1 MHLSSVCEYRDA
13 EGNKLFKA
21 LEESKSTYEDMK
33 INTDALNIMKS
44 GDYVAP
50 ADKHVSFSPEPEVKG
65 KYYESNLNNH
75 LKPKICLCLNHAV
88 LASKVSIIQGISQY
102 NLAYTELWNHLC
114 NQQLEK
120 NRIAKNVMATSFIE
134 KYTYSVFLTSNNWNS
149 IMCVQYDTL
158 LYIFI
163 KHLTLYLQC

>member
-65 KYYESNLNNH
+65 KYFASNMCLSYLNLN
-75 LKPKICLCLNHAV
+75 
-88 LASKVSIIQGISQY
+88 KVNISPSIY
-102 NLAYTELWNHLC
+102 
-114 NQQLEK
+114 
-120 NRIAKNVMATSFIE
+120 R
-134 KYTYSVFLTSNNWNS
+134 
-149 IMCVQYDTL
+149 
-158 LYIFI
+158 
-163 KHLTLYLQC
+163 